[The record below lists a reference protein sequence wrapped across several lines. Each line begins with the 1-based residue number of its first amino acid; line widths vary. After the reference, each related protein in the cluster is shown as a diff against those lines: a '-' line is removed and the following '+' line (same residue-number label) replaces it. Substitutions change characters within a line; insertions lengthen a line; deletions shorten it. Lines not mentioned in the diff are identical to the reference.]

1 MIGLR
6 RSYTARSRDFSG
18 IAARQFWDLE
28 GEGGLLHLGSG
39 EGVDIHGGEGI
50 EDVWY
55 YFSMIHSDNCTYLKS
70 NIIAVEI

>member
-28 GEGGLLHLGSG
+28 GEGERGTTPSWFWRSVNKVIEMLMPLL
-39 EGVDIHGGEGI
+39 
-50 EDVWY
+50 
-55 YFSMIHSDNCTYLKS
+55 F
-70 NIIAVEI
+70 